1 VDKGNNS
8 TKDISDAVLE
18 RELHR
23 LKRRETA
30 IMVNNYKHQRKRE
43 ETDWFAKLNKGDSND

>member
-1 VDKGNNS
+1 MDKGNNS